1 MIGIWV
7 LPWQKRKNPLLG
19 DKKHFFTE
27 ITQLHTLISAID
39 FQFLQ
44 CNRQN
49 KLHNRPITYHWHHF
63 STNWHIVCL
72 WLPLLCIFM
81 QVRQHRWKR
90 AYFLV
95 KLAHCESKNKDNLI
109 IWQTKNKDHF
119 AVFSRWFL
127 FHVNMMSM
135 WLLNA
140 FGYIW
145 WQFKTWSTTSF
156 ILQIDIK

>member
-1 MIGIWV
+1 MIGTWV
-7 LPWQKRKNPLLG
+7 LPRQKRKNPLLD

-49 KLHNRPITYHWHHF
+49 KLQNRPITIIDIILAQINISYVYDCHCCVF
-63 STNWHIVCL
+63 
-72 WLPLLCIFM
+72 LL
-81 QVRQHRWKR
+81 
-90 AYFLV
+90 
-95 KLAHCESKNKDNLI
+95 NKDNFI

>member
-49 KLHNRPITYHWHHF
+49 KLQR
-63 STNWHIVCL
+63 
-72 WLPLLCIFM
+72 
-81 QVRQHRWKR
+81 
-90 AYFLV
+90 
-95 KLAHCESKNKDNLI
+95 
-109 IWQTKNKDHF
+109 
-119 AVFSRWFL
+119 
-127 FHVNMMSM
+127 MSM
-135 WLLNA
+135 IA
-140 FGYIW
+140 IAVYFYAS
-145 WQFKTWSTTSF
+145 KTT
-156 ILQIDIK
+156 